1 MSRIVT
7 LSLTLKLELASQLER
22 EHFYGNL
29 EQTLRTGLGEILAE
43 SPDCVSVL
51 GACDP
56 EDVMSTMTELSPL
69 LTPAE
74 QIAVVWS
81 ADDVLEIRP
90 DLTREQAVEVL
101 VVSDYNH
108 DAGFGINWETLESAA
123 EELFGPGPTS
133 DAESESSTHTPT

>member
-7 LSLTLKLELASQLER
+7 LSLTLKLELASRLER
-22 EHFYGNL
+22 EHFYRNL

-43 SPDCVSVL
+43 STECVSVL

-56 EDVMSTMTELSPL
+56 EGVMSTMTNLSPL

-81 ADDVLEIRP
+81 SDDVLEIRP

-101 VVSDYNH
+101 NEAENCH
-108 DAGFGINWETLESAA
+108 DAGIGINWHSLECTA
-123 EELFGPGPTS
+123 EGLFGPEVES
-133 DAESESSTHTPT
+133 EAESKASTESPT